1 MLLPA
6 SPWKG
11 DVSPRLT
18 EDVQS
23 STIILMPDIIPYDH
37 RLKDIARKLRKE
49 STLSEILL
57 WQRLKNKQIKG
68 YIFLRQKP
76 ILTYIVDFYCPTL
89 KLAIEIDGASHELKE
104 IKDERR
110 QKELEKVGVRF
121 IRFTGSDV
129 KKDPDATA
137 IAIAKWIDEH
147 ACS

>member
-1 MLLPA
+1 M
-6 SPWKG
+6 
-11 DVSPRLT
+11 
-18 EDVQS
+18 
-23 STIILMPDIIPYDH
+23 
-37 RLKDIARKLRKE
+37 
-49 STLSEILL
+49 
-57 WQRLKNKQIKG
+57 
-68 YIFLRQKP
+68 RQKP